1 MTTLHTTVLCTAV
14 KPTAACKV
22 QAGVVQIGDFRLI
35 RRGRFWAVQ
44 DAQGA
49 LVVTAV
55 YKKGAVEVVRRLLPL
70 EKRHL
75 ADEVKRQRRTTSARS
90 PRCRYNAGQNTAR
103 SR

>member
-1 MTTLHTTVLCTAV
+1 MTIRNPAAR
-14 KPTAACKV
+14 PTAACTV
-22 QAGVVQIGDFRLI
+22 QACTAQIGDFRLI

-55 YKKGAVEVVRRLLPL
+55 YKKGAIEVVRRLLPP

-75 ADEVKRQRRTTSARS
+75 ADEVKRQRLATSARS
-90 PRCRYNAGQNTAR
+90 PRCRYSTHTR
-103 SR
+103 